1 MLLFLCLP
9 SFLLYALISLG
20 PSLLVTFEAEYF
32 ITNILT
38 LVQVLI
44 QTPMIVDG
52 LRRCSNSVEAQRTMK
67 GRNVITFL
75 IVANL
80 AVYVMETL
88 MIKSYDYQT
97 IKVDFY
103 GPDAWTILS
112 HITLPICIF
121 YRFHSPVALV
131 DIWNSAYRPQGHG
144 WADLSLLALNLYS
157 WVYVNYL
164 HYE

>member
-1 MLLFLCLP
+1 
-9 SFLLYALISLG
+9 
-20 PSLLVTFEAEYF
+20 
-32 ITNILT
+32 
-38 LVQVLI
+38 
-44 QTPMIVDG
+44 
-52 LRRCSNSVEAQRTMK
+52 MK

-121 YRFHSPVALV
+121 YRFHSAVALV
-131 DIWNSAYRPQGHG
+131 DIWNSAYRPQGQG
-144 WADLSLLALNLYS
+144 
-157 WVYVNYL
+157 
-164 HYE
+164 